1 MKRTHCGE
9 IINQLIENAPD
20 ITGYNM
26 HYIFDG
32 IQSNIIDKY
41 DGQEYIVTV
50 KPVKD
55 VIEKEKY
62 PKIVAEFPSKSN
74 PESYHTVKEYV
85 DGTHSCSCIGYCVHG
100 HCWHVDKVEVE
111 NGKV

>member
-32 IQSNIIDKY
+32 IQSNIIDK
-41 DGQEYIVTV
+41 
-50 KPVKD
+50 
-55 VIEKEKY
+55 
-62 PKIVAEFPSKSN
+62 
-74 PESYHTVKEYV
+74 
-85 DGTHSCSCIGYCVHG
+85 
-100 HCWHVDKVEVE
+100 
-111 NGKV
+111 